1 MKPAEVSLIF
11 NKMFNWSGPPK
22 FQTKR
27 EGYQCNKNYW
37 STIRNKKIS
46 TIHKFTLKVQQIL
59 GSHELKGHGQFWP
72 RQPKNHRINF
82 WLSWIC
88 TSLQKKEFIPY
99 VHFWDTTNFRVP
111 WTDWPHSFLTMPT
124 PKIFDQLLIFVN
136 LYQHVKIHLFHLFI
150 HS

>member
-27 EGYQCNKNYW
+27 EGYQCNKNYC

-88 TSLQKKEFIPY
+88 TSLQKKSLFHMFIFEIQPILESHEQIGHI
-99 VHFWDTTNFRVP
+99 HFWQCP
-111 WTDWPHSFLTMPT
+111 PQKFLTS
-124 PKIFDQLLIFVN
+124 F
-136 LYQHVKIHLFHLFI
+136 
-150 HS
+150 